1 VSGGTILD
9 IVLGLV
15 LLGYA
20 VNGYRQGLMVS
31 ALSLFG
37 FLGAGALALGLLP
50 TLLQRWQWLQD
61 REVVRIVVLVFGVF
75 LVASLGQGLM
85 VRLGNRVRSRVRAR
99 SLRTVD
105 ALLGAV
111 AVAASVAVLL
121 WFIAASVRPAAPA
134 PLARAIGESQ
144 LLRTIDRV
152 VPPETGR
159 LFAGFRTMLDRNG
172 FPRVFD
178 GLSPEPITPV
188 QPPDGSAPASAAV
201 TAASGSMV
209 KIVGVAQACN
219 RGQEG
224 SGWVIAPG
232 RVVTN
237 AHVVAGMQTPTV
249 RVHGVGRV
257 YDTTVV
263 VFDPQRDLAVL
274 EVPGLQAPALTLGTP
289 LAAND
294 PAVVAGFPLDGP
306 YRLDSARVRR
316 VIDATGS
323 DIYGQPGI
331 DREIYSLYARVEPG
345 NSGGPLLS
353 TSGKVVG
360 IVFAKSLDD
369 DSTGYALTLTEAKPV
384 LDVAASASRPV
395 TTGACSAG

>member
-1 VSGGTILD
+1 MVLD
-9 IVLGLV
+9 IILGLV

-20 VNGYRQGLMVS
+20 INGYRQGLVVS
-31 ALSLFG
+31 ALSLLG

-50 TLLQRWQWLQD
+50 TLLQRWQWLQ
-61 REVVRIVVLVFGVF
+61 EHAVVRIVVLVFGVF

-99 SLRTVD
+99 SLRAVD

-111 AVAASVAVLL
+111 AVAAAVSVLL

-152 VPPETGR
+152 VPPQTGR

-188 QPPDGSAPASAAV
+188 QPPDGSASASAAV
-201 TAASGSMV
+201 TAASASMV

-249 RVHGVGRV
+249 RVRGVGRAH
-257 YDTTVV
+257 DTTVV

-274 EVPGLQAPALTLGTP
+274 EVPGLEAPALTLGPP

-331 DREIYSLYARVEPG
+331 DRKIYSLYARVEPG

-353 TSGKVVG
+353 TSGQVVG

-384 LDVAASASRPV
+384 LDVATSASPPV
-395 TTGACSAG
+395 SPGACSAG

>member
-1 VSGGTILD
+1 MSGGGVLD
-9 IVLGLV
+9 LIVGLL

-20 VNGYRQGLMVS
+20 ISGYRQGLVVS
-31 ALSLFG
+31 ALSLLG

-50 TLLQRWQWLQD
+50 TLLQRWEWLQD
-61 REVVRIVVLVFGVF
+61 HELARIIVLVFGVF
-75 LVASLGQGLM
+75 LIASLGQGLM
-85 VRLGNRVRSRVRAR
+85 VSLGNRVRSRVRAT
-99 SLRTVD
+99 SLRAVD

-111 AVAASVAVLL
+111 AVVAAVSVLL

-144 LLRTIDRV
+144 ILRAIDKV

-159 LFAGFRTMLDRNG
+159 LFAGFRAMLDRNG

-178 GLSPEPITPV
+178 GVSPEPIIPV
-188 QPPDGSAPASAAV
+188 RPPDDSTSVTAAV
-201 TAASGSMV
+201 TAAGASMV
-209 KIVGVAQACN
+209 KVTGVAQACN

-232 RVVTN
+232 KVVTN
-237 AHVVAGMQTPTV
+237 AHVVAGMETPAVTV
-249 RVHGVGRV
+249 GGVGRA
-257 YDTTVV
+257 YATSVV

-274 EVPGLQAPALTLGTP
+274 DVPGLTAPGLTLGDP
-289 LAAND
+289 LSPGD

-306 YRLDSARVRR
+306 YRLDPARVRR
-316 VIDATGS
+316 VLDATGS

-353 TSGKVVG
+353 PSGQVVG
-360 IVFAKSLDD
+360 VVFAKSLDD
-369 DSTGYALTLTEAKPV
+369 ASTGYALTLSEAAPV
-384 LDVAASASRPV
+384 LAAATTANRPV
-395 TTGACSAG
+395 TTGACSAS

>member
-1 VSGGTILD
+1 MSGGTILD

-249 RVHGVGRV
+249 RVQGVGRV

>member
-1 VSGGTILD
+1 MSGGTILD

-249 RVHGVGRV
+249 RVQGVGRV

-306 YRLDSARVRR
+306 YRLDFARVRR

-384 LDVAASASRPV
+384 LNVAASASRPV

>member
-1 VSGGTILD
+1 MSGGTILD

-249 RVHGVGRV
+249 RVQGVGRV

-306 YRLDSARVRR
+306 YRLDFARVRR

-395 TTGACSAG
+395 TTGACSAS

>member
-1 VSGGTILD
+1 MSGGTLLD
-9 IVLGLV
+9 LILGLV

-20 VNGYRQGLMVS
+20 INGYRQGLVVS
-31 ALSLFG
+31 ALSLLG

-50 TLLQRWQWLQD
+50 TLVQHWVWLQD

-75 LVASLGQGLM
+75 LVASLGQALM
-85 VRLGNRVRSRVRAR
+85 VSLGNRVRSRVRAR
-99 SLRTVD
+99 SLRTLD

-111 AVAASVAVLL
+111 AVAAAVSVLL
-121 WFIAASVRPAAPA
+121 WFVAASVRPAAPP

-144 LLRTIDRV
+144 LLGTIDRV
-152 VPPETGR
+152 VPPQTGR

-178 GLSPEPITPV
+178 GLSPEPIAPV
-188 QPPDGSAPASAAV
+188 QPPDDSPSASAAV
-201 TAASGSMV
+201 RSAGASMV
-209 KIVGVAQACN
+209 KITGVAQACN

-237 AHVVAGMQTPTV
+237 AHVVAGMETPAV
-249 RVHGVGRV
+249 RVRGVGPA
-257 YDTTVV
+257 YDATVV
-263 VFDPQRDLAVL
+263 AFDPQRDLAVL
-274 EVPGLQAPALTLGTP
+274 DVPGLEAPALRLGPP
-289 LAAND
+289 LTAND
-294 PAVVAGFPLDGP
+294 NAVVAGFPLDGP

-316 VIDATGS
+316 IIDATGS

-353 TSGKVVG
+353 TAGQVVG

-369 DSTGYALTLTEAKPV
+369 DSTGYALTLSEAKPV
-384 LDVAASASRPV
+384 LDAAASASRPV

>member
-1 VSGGTILD
+1 MSGGTILD

-249 RVHGVGRV
+249 RVQGVGRV

-306 YRLDSARVRR
+306 YRLDFARVRR